1 MKLGFSYI
9 GLIWLVMLFV
19 PNFIWMKNKPKDY
32 EEYAKKENKVLLAF
46 ERVGP
51 TLAALPVATARV
63 ANCGKPSCVAKS
75 LNVLFS
81 GRMSR

>member
-32 EEYAKKENKVLLAF
+32 EEYAKKENKVLLAI
-46 ERVGP
+46 ERVGQFRSAYLLELQYSQVHILERCAP
-51 TLAALPVATARV
+51 LIFPLH
-63 ANCGKPSCVAKS
+63 GDI
-75 LNVLFS
+75 
-81 GRMSR
+81 